1 MSFLQFYS
9 VAHILIQESP
19 PPLFLHNLTLF
30 VCVFTQQAPE
40 RGGQSDA
47 MYEVVSLQ
55 REMERSNEE
64 KGRLASPT
72 EEEEADEGTEVS
84 LFRSLFGSFG
94 FKYSLGHSNAVWDVF
109 ISPSVNDG
117 VL

>member
-1 MSFLQFYS
+1 M
-9 VAHILIQESP
+9 
-19 PPLFLHNLTLF
+19 
-30 VCVFTQQAPE
+30 FTQQAPE

-84 LFRSLFGSFG
+84 LFGSFG
-94 FKYSLGHSNAVWDVF
+94 FKYSLGHSNAV
-109 ISPSVNDG
+109 
-117 VL
+117 

>member
-1 MSFLQFYS
+1 
-9 VAHILIQESP
+9 
-19 PPLFLHNLTLF
+19 
-30 VCVFTQQAPE
+30 
-40 RGGQSDA
+40 

-84 LFRSLFGSFG
+84 LFLALLALNIRWAIQMQCETSLFLLLSMTVCFNS
-94 FKYSLGHSNAVWDVF
+94 YLESRL
-109 ISPSVNDG
+109 
-117 VL
+117 

>member
-1 MSFLQFYS
+1 M
-9 VAHILIQESP
+9 
-19 PPLFLHNLTLF
+19 
-30 VCVFTQQAPE
+30 FTQQAPE

-84 LFRSLFGSFG
+84 LFRSFWLFW
-94 FKYSLGHSNAVWDVF
+94 L
-109 ISPSVNDG
+109 
-117 VL
+117 

>member
-1 MSFLQFYS
+1 M
-9 VAHILIQESP
+9 
-19 PPLFLHNLTLF
+19 
-30 VCVFTQQAPE
+30 FTQQAPE

-84 LFRSLFGSFG
+84 LFLAFFG
-94 FKYSLGHSNAVWDVF
+94 FRYSLGHSNAVWDVF
-109 ISPSVNDG
+109 ISPSISDG

>member
-1 MSFLQFYS
+1 M
-9 VAHILIQESP
+9 
-19 PPLFLHNLTLF
+19 
-30 VCVFTQQAPE
+30 FTQQAPE

-84 LFRSLFGSFG
+84 LFLALLALNIRWAIQMQCETSLFLLLSMTVCFNS
-94 FKYSLGHSNAVWDVF
+94 YLESRL
-109 ISPSVNDG
+109 
-117 VL
+117 

>member
-1 MSFLQFYS
+1 M
-9 VAHILIQESP
+9 
-19 PPLFLHNLTLF
+19 
-30 VCVFTQQAPE
+30 FTQQAPE

-84 LFRSLFGSFG
+84 LFLSGSFG
-94 FKYSLGHSNAVWDVF
+94 FKYSLGHSNAVWDVS

>member
-1 MSFLQFYS
+1 M
-9 VAHILIQESP
+9 
-19 PPLFLHNLTLF
+19 
-30 VCVFTQQAPE
+30 FTQQAPE

-94 FKYSLGHSNAVWDVF
+94 FKYSLGHSNAVWDVS

>member
-1 MSFLQFYS
+1 MLYFSNNYS
-9 VAHILIQESP
+9 RFNINKWTRVIQIEVISKHGLKRHILLQESP
-19 PPLFLHNLTLF
+19 PPPLHNLTLF

-84 LFRSLFGSFG
+84 LFLSSWLFW
-94 FKYSLGHSNAVWDVF
+94 L
-109 ISPSVNDG
+109 
-117 VL
+117 